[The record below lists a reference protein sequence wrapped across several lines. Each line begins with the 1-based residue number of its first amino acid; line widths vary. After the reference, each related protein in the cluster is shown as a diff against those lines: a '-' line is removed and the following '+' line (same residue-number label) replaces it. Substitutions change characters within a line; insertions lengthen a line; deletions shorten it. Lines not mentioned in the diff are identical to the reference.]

1 MAAQRVIDRLVRQWR
16 ILEALQAR
24 RRGMTSAQLESSLG
38 VSRATLYRDLKI
50 LVQSPLPVV
59 RRTIN
64 GETRYSLEPQAWP
77 KLPPT
82 PRAVLALAVAR
93 ELLRPLEGTGLVRE
107 IDRYLRA
114 AGPTS
119 SPRVGVAATAGASRP
134 GVVAAIERAI
144 EERHR
149 CRLRYRSA
157 QEVNARWRLME
168 PVGLRLHD
176 EALYVAAWDVER
188 AGWRVLKAS
197 RIEDVQALD
206 EPAVAHPPYDPADVF
221 AHSAGVW
228 SAPPVDVEIVVDP
241 DKARF
246 VDEYPLVEGQRVEP
260 LADGSARVSARVAGI
275 VEAVV
280 WVLGWGRHAEAIAP
294 PELRAAVV
302 SEVEGATARYAHNLS
317 HPS

>member
-1 MAAQRVIDRLVRQWR
+1 MAAQRVIDRLIRQWR

-24 RRGMTSAQLESSLG
+24 RRGLTSAQLESTLG

-50 LVQSPLPVV
+50 LVESPLPVV

-64 GETRYSLEPQAWP
+64 GETRYSLDPGAWP

-93 ELLRPLEGTGLVRE
+93 ELLRPLEGTSLVAE
-107 IDRYLRA
+107 IDKYLRA
-114 AGPTS
+114 AGAS
-119 SPRVGVAATAGASRP
+119 STPGVGVAAAGAASRP
-134 GVVAAIERAI
+134 GAVAAIERAI
-144 EERHR
+144 EERRR

-157 QEVNARWRLME
+157 NEVNARWRTIE
-168 PVGLRLHD
+168 PVGMRLHD

-188 AGWRVLKAS
+188 GAWRVLKAS
-197 RIEDVQALD
+197 RIEDVEALG
-206 EPAVAHPPYDPADVF
+206 EPAASHPPYDPGDVF

-228 SAPPVDVEIVVDP
+228 SAPPVDVEIIVDAE
-241 DKARF
+241 KARF
-246 VDEYPLVEGQRVEP
+246 VDEYPLVDGQRVQP

-280 WVLGWGRHAEAIAP
+280 WVLGWGSHAEAVAP
-294 PELRAAVV
+294 VELRAAVAR
-302 SEVEGATARYAHNLS
+302 EVAGASARYAHDPS